1 MSYTKAQCDLIAS
14 LQCQVKA
21 LSRRVEELESDS
33 EYVRLK
39 EYYEKKLADL
49 HASYERQID
58 DILKQFRK
66 TERALEKA
74 GRQWMEVVEDVGKE
88 KDRELAMKDKEIRDL
103 NEKAAKKAA
112 EKKNCCVLQQT

>member
-14 LQCQVKA
+14 LQCQLKA

-74 GRQWMEVVEDVGKE
+74 GRQWMEVVEDVEKE
-88 KDRELAMKDKEIRDL
+88 KDRELAKKDSEIRDL